1 MITSTNRIA
10 DLADFTLS
18 DAVRELF
25 SSDGPHAVIDAR
37 AEAERLLE
45 RFPGSGLSVDQ
56 IALMIA
62 RESAAYPD
70 RGVMLRGEG

>member
-1 MITSTNRIA
+1 MATSTERI
-10 DLADFTLS
+10 ADFTLS

-25 SSDGPHAVIDAR
+25 SPDRPQPVIDAR
-37 AEAERLLE
+37 AEAERLLQ
-45 RFPGSGLSVDQ
+45 RFPDSGLSVDH

-62 RESAAYPD
+62 RESAAHPD